1 MSPHPLYT
9 VSPSLYSLLCSFLFP
24 CPRHAVL
31 GSGFLGVCHIFV
43 LFFFQ
48 KKNLTPQ
55 HLSSNIFT
63 EGRNSHAVLWN
74 GINAD
79 ENGKAGFG
87 TLTHTHNYNW
97 LGPFFFCFALIPKR
111 VRGRTG
117 KALRKATGVFLFFL
131 FSLLCLYLIF
141 KR

>member
-1 MSPHPLYT
+1 MTKFLPLT
-9 VSPSLYSLLCSFLFP
+9 GVATPALYSLSI
-24 CPRHAVL
+24 
-31 GSGFLGVCHIFV
+31 SIFSS
-43 LFFFQ
+43 LFFSLPLSQARGAGFWVSRSMSYFRTLFFS

-87 TLTHTHNYNW
+87 TLTHTHK
-97 LGPFFFCFALIPKR
+97 L
-111 VRGRTG
+111 
-117 KALRKATGVFLFFL
+117 
-131 FSLLCLYLIF
+131 
-141 KR
+141 